1 MANYTVQQGD
11 HLSGIAEQFGFQ
23 NPDTIWNHPNN
34 AALKQLRKNPNILLP
49 GDQVYIPD
57 KTDKNAP
64 APTTK
69 QNKFQLD
76 LTKLKLNLKLQDV
89 NGDPIASKPVTI
101 TLEGQTVP
109 PPSTDGSGQTSS
121 TIKKSAK
128 NGLLIVNGLEFP
140 LLVGHLDP
148 IDQQSGQ
155 IARLNNLGY
164 EAGDTTT
171 VDADAFESAVEEFQ
185 CDNGI
190 KPVTGNCDA
199 GTQGTLQ
206 KVHGC

>member
-1 MANYTVQQGD
+1 MPNYTVHQGD

-23 NPDTIWNHPNN
+23 NIDTIWNHPNN
-34 AALKQLRKNPNILLP
+34 AALKQLRKNPHILFP
-49 GDQVYIPD
+49 GDVLFIPD

-69 QNKFQLD
+69 LNKFQID

-101 TLEGQTVP
+101 TLEGEIVP
-109 PPSTDGSGQTSS
+109 PPSTNGSGQTSS

-128 NGLLIVNGLEFP
+128 NGLLMVGDLQFP
-140 LLVGHLDP
+140 FLVGSLDP
-148 IDQQSGQ
+148 IDQPTGQ

-190 KPVTGNCDA
+190 KPVTGKCDA
-199 GTQGTLQ
+199 STQGTLQ

>member
-1 MANYTVQQGD
+1 MPNYTVQQGD

-23 NPDTIWNHPNN
+23 NIDTIWNHPNN
-34 AALKQLRKNPNILLP
+34 AALKQLRKNPHILFP
-49 GDQVYIPD
+49 GDVLFIPD

-69 QNKFQLD
+69 LNKFQID
-76 LTKLKLNLKLQDV
+76 LTKLKLNLKLLDL
-89 NGDPIASKPVTI
+89 NGDPVANKPVTI
-101 TLEGQTVP
+101 SLEKETVP
-109 PPSTDGSGQTSS
+109 PPTTDGSGKTSS

-128 NGLLIVNGLEFP
+128 NGQLILGDLEFS
-140 LLVGHLDP
+140 LLVGSLDP
-148 IDQQSGQ
+148 IDKQSGQ

-164 EAGDTTT
+164 EAGDTAT

-185 CDNGI
+185 CDNGV
-190 KPVTGNCDA
+190 KPVTGDCDA
-199 GTQGTLQ
+199 STQALLQ

>member
-1 MANYTVQQGD
+1 MPNYTVQQGD

-23 NPDTIWNHPNN
+23 NIDTIWNHPNN
-34 AALKQLRKNPNILLP
+34 AALKKLRKNPHILFP
-49 GDQVYIPD
+49 GDILFIPD

-69 QNKFQLD
+69 LNKFQID
-76 LTKLKLNLKLQDV
+76 LTKLKLNLKLQDI

-101 TLEGQTVP
+101 SLEGAVVP
-109 PPSTDGSGQTSS
+109 PPATDGNGQTSS

-128 NGLLIVNGLEFP
+128 NGFLVLGDLEFQ
-140 LLVGHLDP
+140 LQVGSLDP
-148 IDQQSGQ
+148 IDKPSGQ

-164 EAGDTTT
+164 EAGDTQT
-171 VDADAFESAVEEFQ
+171 VDTDAFESAVEEFQ
-185 CDNGI
+185 CDNQI
-190 KPVTGNCDA
+190 KPITGACD
-199 GTQGTLQ
+199 GNTQGILQ

>member
-1 MANYTVQQGD
+1 MPSYTVQQGD
-11 HLSGIAEQFGFQ
+11 HLSGIAQQFGFQ
-23 NPDTIWNHPNN
+23 NIDTIWNHPNN
-34 AALKQLRKNPNILLP
+34 AALKQQRKNPHILFP
-49 GDQVYIPD
+49 GDQLFIPD

-69 QNKFQLD
+69 MNKYQVD
-76 LTKLKLNLKLQDV
+76 LTPLKLNLKLQDV
-89 NGDPIASKPVTI
+89 NGDPVASKPVKI
-101 TLEGQTVP
+101 VLEGDIVP
-109 PPSTDGSGQTSS
+109 PPSTDGNGKTSS
-121 TIKKSAK
+121 TIKKTAQ
-128 NGLLIVNGLEFP
+128 NGLLVLGDLEFP

-164 EAGDTTT
+164 EAGDPTT

-190 KPVTGNCDA
+190 KPITGNCDSA
-199 GTQGTLQ
+199 TQDTL
-206 KVHGC
+206 KSVHGC